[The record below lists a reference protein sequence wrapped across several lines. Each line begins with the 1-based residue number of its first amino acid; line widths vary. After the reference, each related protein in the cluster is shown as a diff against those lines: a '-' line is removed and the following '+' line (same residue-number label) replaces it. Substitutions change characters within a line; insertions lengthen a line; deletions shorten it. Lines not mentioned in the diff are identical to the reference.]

1 MDWAT
6 ILVAVI
12 TAGFAF
18 LGVYMSNRKQAAL
31 VAYRLEKLEAKV
43 DKHNNVVE
51 RMYRLESRRST
62 GRTDWGTLPIS
73 GSPPAGAKGRSI
85 PPLPGAA
92 WRKAGSGTKPFPADG
107 TGSGCGTG
115 SAMTMLQP
123 TAKPVLQRRSP
134 G

>member
-43 DKHNNVVE
+43 DKHNHLVE
-51 RMYRLESRRST
+51 RMYRLESRME
-62 GRTDWGTLPIS
+62 LLEKQYV
-73 GSPPAGAKGRSI
+73 KG
-85 PPLPGAA
+85 
-92 WRKAGSGTKPFPADG
+92 D
-107 TGSGCGTG
+107 
-115 SAMTMLQP
+115 
-123 TAKPVLQRRSP
+123 
-134 G
+134 